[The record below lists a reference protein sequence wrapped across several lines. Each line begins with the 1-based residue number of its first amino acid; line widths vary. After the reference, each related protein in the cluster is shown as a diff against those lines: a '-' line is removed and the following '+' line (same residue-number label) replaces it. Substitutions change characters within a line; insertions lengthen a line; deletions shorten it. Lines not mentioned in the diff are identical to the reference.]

1 MAVKNNKMSKPQIKT
16 EITVTGRMTTRYTKM
31 EKKYMRSV
39 RIPTSPEYFCQV
51 TTWVPDT
58 PAYSKAPLICLTF
71 SNQRDK
77 IQLLFPSALDLHEF
91 ANIFQRFIDSQLKDI
106 NQAHMEALKDYTKL
120 HDLLLKHADDQAKQE
135 SQKEFN
141 NEKNDDHEP
150 APF

>member
-1 MAVKNNKMSKPQIKT
+1 MSKPSIKT

-39 RIPTSPEYFCQV
+39 RIPTGGDYFCQV

-58 PAYSKAPLICLTF
+58 PAYNKAPLICLTF
-71 SNQRDK
+71 NNMRDK

-91 ANIFQRFIDSQLKDI
+91 ANVFQKFVDTQLKEI
-106 NQAHMEALKDYTKL
+106 NTAHMEAIKDYTQL
-120 HDLLLKHADDQAKQE
+120 HDILLQHADQKAKEE

-141 NEKNDDHEP
+141 NQKKDDDYELP
-150 APF
+150 PF